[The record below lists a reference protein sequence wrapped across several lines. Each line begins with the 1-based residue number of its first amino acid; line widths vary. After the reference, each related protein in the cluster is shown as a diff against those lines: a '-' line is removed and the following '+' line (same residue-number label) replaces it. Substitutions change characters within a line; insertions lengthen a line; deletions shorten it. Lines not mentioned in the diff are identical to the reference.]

1 MTYDSAEKYE
11 ELYFKHDNCCE
22 LGKLKVR
29 CVFIGLI
36 KKRLTMKRADCCALA
51 PKMTFNTL
59 NVDTEAFIISRK
71 GTHQLKQWI
80 RHIIETHFIQFLVE
94 SNTSIFQLWRSYK

>member
-11 ELYFKHDNCCE
+11 ELYFKCDKCCE

-29 CVFIGLI
+29 CIFIGLI

-51 PKMTFNTL
+51 PKMTLNTL
-59 NVDTEAFIISRK
+59 NLDIETFIISQK
-71 GTHQLKQWI
+71 WTHQLKQWI
-80 RHIIETHFIQFLVE
+80 KHIKKLILFNF
-94 SNTSIFQLWRSYK
+94 

>member
-11 ELYFKHDNCCE
+11 ELYFKRDNCCE

-51 PKMTFNTL
+51 PKLTFSTL
-59 NVDTEAFIISRK
+59 NVDIETFLLSQK
-71 GTHQLKQWI
+71 GTH
-80 RHIIETHFIQFLVE
+80 
-94 SNTSIFQLWRSYK
+94 

>member
-11 ELYFKHDNCCE
+11 ELYFNRDNCCE

-36 KKRLTMKRADCCALA
+36 KKRLTTKRADCCALA
-51 PKMTFNTL
+51 PKLTFNTL
-59 NVDTEAFIISRK
+59 NVDIETFIISQKRA
-71 GTHQLKQWI
+71 HQLK
-80 RHIIETHFIQFLVE
+80 
-94 SNTSIFQLWRSYK
+94 